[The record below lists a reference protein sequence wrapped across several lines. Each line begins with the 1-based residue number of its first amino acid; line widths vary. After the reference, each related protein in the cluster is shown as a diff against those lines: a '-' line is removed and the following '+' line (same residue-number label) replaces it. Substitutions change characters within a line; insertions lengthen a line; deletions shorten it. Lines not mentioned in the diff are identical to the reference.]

1 MGGDRNVS
9 GGDADRTEG
18 RGLGRGGLMAGEV
31 KGDREVIMGVGATLT
46 NMSFPSPIQ
55 QSPEQ
60 TGVYSSGPG
69 NGNILD

>member
-1 MGGDRNVS
+1 
-9 GGDADRTEG
+9 
-18 RGLGRGGLMAGEV
+18 MAGEG

-55 QSPEQ
+55 QSAKQ
-60 TGVYSSGPG
+60 TGVYSSSPG

>member
-1 MGGDRNVS
+1 MS

>member
-1 MGGDRNVS
+1 MS

-69 NGNILD
+69 DGNILD

>member
-1 MGGDRNVS
+1 MS

-18 RGLGRGGLMAGEV
+18 RGLGRGELMAGEG

-69 NGNILD
+69 DGNILD

>member
-1 MGGDRNVS
+1 MS

-18 RGLGRGGLMAGEV
+18 RGLGRGGLMAGEG

-46 NMSFPSPIQ
+46 NMSYPSPIQ